1 MLAYLKGWEWGTH
14 WPLGTRQSS
23 HTSLNPTN
31 QPALHPDQP
40 YIFKLLHYV
49 IKGILFALKLSILP
63 VIQMHQHKMHQDTSI
78 ASVGSY
84 LRWHPNWIKSYPTF
98 IGWLCIRNMSNIC
111 KLNARQAKQTQ
122 KLRTLFVGVDLTFL
136 MNHLQTKFLIISS
149 SNRLCSK
156 EIFVISV

>member
-49 IKGILFALKLSILP
+49 INGILFALILSILP
-63 VIQMHQHKMHQDTSI
+63 VIQMHQHEMHQDTSI

-111 KLNARQAKQTQ
+111 NRGFARTEILHIVENSPLLLKPWRSVA
-122 KLRTLFVGVDLTFL
+122 
-136 MNHLQTKFLIISS
+136 ISCWNVES
-149 SNRLCSK
+149 AEFR
-156 EIFVISV
+156 